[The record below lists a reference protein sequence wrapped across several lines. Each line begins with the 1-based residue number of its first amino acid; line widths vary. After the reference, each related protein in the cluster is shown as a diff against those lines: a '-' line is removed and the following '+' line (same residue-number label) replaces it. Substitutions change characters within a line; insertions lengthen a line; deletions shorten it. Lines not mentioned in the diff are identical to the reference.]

1 MLSSFLF
8 VLLLL
13 SAQSGHSVVLD
24 RDQLAAWYPDYLT
37 DTLFY
42 LAGRQITSI
51 STGTFTGLTQ
61 LQRLNLFNNL
71 LTSLDAS
78 IFNGLSQLRVLELTA
93 NQLTSLDA
101 FIFNGLTQLQ
111 QLWLQNNNIIS
122 LDRNIFVG
130 LLNLEEVYLGSNP
143 ISQLQP
149 SYVKQLCSTNPWC
162 TIYIYSI

>member
-1 MLSSFLF
+1 MKVLSSFLF

-13 SAQSGHSVVLD
+13 SAQSGHGVVLD
-24 RDQLAAWYPDYLT
+24 RDQLAAWYPNYLT

-78 IFNGLSQLRVLELTA
+78 IFNGLSQLRVLELTG

-101 FIFNGLTQLQ
+101 SIFAGLTQLQ
-111 QLWLQNNNIIS
+111 QLWLQNNNLIS
-122 LDRNIFVG
+122 LDRNIFIG
-130 LLNLEEVYLGSNP
+130 LLNLETVYLFSNP
-143 ISQLQP
+143 ISSLQP
-149 SYVKQLCSTNPWC
+149 SLVKQLCSTNPFC
-162 TIYIYSI
+162 TVYI